1 MLNKF
6 CLLIGL
12 VLGSTSWSDAQ
23 ITKEFKVE
31 EKNGYNLVQLDFNVY
46 KGISDIKREQMD
58 GPLTINSELN
68 KVNILPSFSY
78 RIKDEVLFANLS
90 HRNVESE
97 NLGKSLSYKL
107 FSSSNE
113 NFDHKWDVA
122 LNSHNLYNLH
132 FYFGIGYASFDLSH
146 LPISNCQIKSTSAD
160 IKLDYSKKFANSV
173 KMDTL
178 SVAINM
184 GNLEANNL
192 NFTNAKEMIFESNYG
207 TLNLSF
213 SDKMT
218 ESCNIKAM
226 VGVGKVNLKLPSENQ
241 PYILKITSTPMCRT
255 YLPKYLKDLGNNT
268 YVSKAYR
275 ENSENLMTF
284 TIDVSVGSVTIK

>member
-12 VLGSTSWSDAQ
+12 VLGHTSWSIAQ

-31 EKNGYNLVQLDFNVY
+31 EKNGYSLVQLDFNVY
-46 KGISDIKREQMD
+46 KGVSDIKRDQMD
-58 GPLTINSELN
+58 GPLTIHSELN

-78 RIKDEVLFANLS
+78 RIKEGVLFANLS

-113 NFDHKWDVA
+113 DFDHKWNVG
-122 LNSHNLYNLH
+122 LNSHNLYDLH

-146 LPISNCQIKSTSAD
+146 LPISNCHIKSTSAD
-160 IKLDYSKKFANSV
+160 INLDYSKNYANSV

-184 GNLEANNL
+184 GNLEAKNL

-207 TLNLSF
+207 TLDLSF
-213 SDKMT
+213 SDKMP
-218 ESCNIKAM
+218 ESCNVKAM
-226 VGVGKVNLKLPSENQ
+226 VGVGKVNIELPNENQ
-241 PYILKITSTPMCRT
+241 AFILKITSTPMCRT
-255 YLPKYLKDLGNNT
+255 YIPKYLKDLGNNT

-275 ENSENLMTF
+275 ENSENLMSF
-284 TIDVSVGSVTIK
+284 IIDVSVGSVTIK